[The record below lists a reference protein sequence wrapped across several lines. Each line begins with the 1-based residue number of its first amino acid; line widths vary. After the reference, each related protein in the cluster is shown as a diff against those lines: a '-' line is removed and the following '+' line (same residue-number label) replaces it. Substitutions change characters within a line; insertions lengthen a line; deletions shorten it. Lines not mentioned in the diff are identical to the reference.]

1 MNEATL
7 AEAAE
12 TITPPDGF
20 DWVVV
25 NYRRYSQASKD
36 GSPTLYIEHGHD
48 GDTQMVY
55 LMGQHHLAPEVITN
69 GQS

>member
-1 MNEATL
+1 MDAATL

-12 TITPPDGF
+12 TIAAPEGF
-20 DWVVV
+20 DWIVV

-36 GSPTLYIEHGHD
+36 GTPTLYIEHGHD

-55 LMGQHHLAPEVITN
+55 LIGQHQLAPEVIRN
-69 GQS
+69 A